1 MEEAGVVGDDD
12 EEAGCFLESADDHGG
27 AAFEDAVDAA
37 AGAVGIG
44 GAAATGGGS
53 GPAIDAGYDEVAV
66 QGGACVFC
74 GNVKVGRSV
83 GRNDEGEAFRVKLDG
98 ACDEVSIACG
108 DVVSMSDASDT
119 TLFFEGVEGTG
130 NCSDRNAE
138 TFRESGG
145 IEGGGLFALEEV
157 KDPIGQLAGG
167 GHRFQVIMI
176 PRFDEY
182 TIRSNG
188 VGTPREGGGA
198 GGCDGGVAPGAG
210 GGGSRGEF
218 GGAVASR
225 LKEIGGV
232 SADGKGDRGSW
243 GGGGEK
249 REGLG
254 GREGRSGIIW
264 VGEG

>member
-1 MEEAGVVGDDD
+1 M
-12 EEAGCFLESADDHGG
+12 
-27 AAFEDAVDAA
+27 
-37 AGAVGIG
+37 
-44 GAAATGGGS
+44 
-53 GPAIDAGYDEVAV
+53 
-66 QGGACVFC
+66 
-74 GNVKVGRSV
+74 KVGGSV
-83 GRNDEGEAFRVKLDG
+83 GRNDEGKAFRVELDG
-98 ACDEVSIACG
+98 SGDEVCIAGG
-108 DVVSMSDASDT
+108 DVVGMSDTGDAA
-119 TLFFEGVEGTG
+119 LFFKGVEGAG
-130 NCSDRNAE
+130 NGGDGNAE
-138 TFRESGG
+138 TFRESGR
-145 IEGGGLFALEEV
+145 IQGGSLFALEEV

-198 GGCDGGVAPGAG
+198 GGCDGCTSAGVG
-210 GGGSRGEF
+210 GGGAWGEF

-254 GREGRSGIIW
+254 GRKGRSGVVW